1 MKKILIVEDDD
12 VSARMLCDFLDAHGY
27 TTALARTGPEGVARF
42 EADGPD
48 LMILDVAL
56 PLKNGFEVCFDV
68 KRTPRGGRTPVLM
81 MSAVFG
87 NDAKM
92 GRYATDDVRADDWL
106 SKPFGLDTLLARV
119 KTLIGEA

>member
-1 MKKILIVEDDD
+1 MKKILIVEDDRI
-12 VSARMLCDFLDAHGY
+12 SARMLSDFLDAHGY
-27 TTALARTGPEGVARF
+27 ATSLARTGPEGVARF
-42 EADGPD
+42 EADPPD

-68 KRTPRGGRTPVLM
+68 KRTPRGERTPILM

-87 NDAKM
+87 DDAKLD
-92 GRYATDDVRADDWL
+92 RYAKDGVRADDWL
-106 SKPFGLDTLLARV
+106 SKPFGLDTLLDRV